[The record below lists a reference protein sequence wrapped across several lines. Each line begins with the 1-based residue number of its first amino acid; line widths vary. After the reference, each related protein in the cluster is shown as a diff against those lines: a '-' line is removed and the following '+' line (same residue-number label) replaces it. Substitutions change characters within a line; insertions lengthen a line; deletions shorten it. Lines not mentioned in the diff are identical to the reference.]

1 MLPMT
6 DNHWLLLGVFAVL
19 AVLIVFRRLRRIP
32 TAKARRLIAEGAL
45 VLDVRT
51 SQEFASGHAR
61 GAVNLPVEQARRRIT
76 EIEPD
81 RSRTILTYCHSGTRS
96 AITCRILRGLGYQHA
111 HNLGSLGRARAVA
124 GR

>member
-1 MLPMT
+1 MT
-6 DNHWLLLGVFAVL
+6 DTHWLVLGVVAVL
-19 AVLIVFRRLRRIP
+19 AVLFVFRRLRRIP
-32 TAKARRLIAEGAL
+32 TAKARQLIAGGAL

-61 GAVNLPVEQARRRIT
+61 GAVSLPVEQVRRRIA

-81 RSRTILTYCHSGTRS
+81 RSRTILAYCQSGTRS
-96 AITCRILRGLGYQHA
+96 AIACRILRGLGYQHA
-111 HNLGSLGRARAVA
+111 HNLGTLGRARAVA